1 MHVTRWLVLGCLLG
15 VAVRAQAAEI
25 VIYDFE
31 GDPDGW
37 VIPDWAKTSG
47 DYVATQIDVSQ
58 DYAEEGQ
65 SSLKLA
71 AEFPGE
77 RWTGV
82 YAEREVEITDWSAF
96 GYLALSVYLPADAP
110 AGLQGRII
118 LTVGD
123 QWQWT
128 EMNRG
133 VALEP
138 GQWTTITANLK
149 PGSMHWK
156 FFPDDS
162 FRRDVRKLGIRIESD
177 KQPGDAGPDYHR
189 PAYRGPV
196 FVDHVR
202 LGE

>member
-1 MHVTRWLVLGCLLG
+1 MNCLASLVLSALLG
-15 VAVRAQAAEI
+15 VAGSVQAAEI
-25 VIYDFE
+25 VIYGFE
-31 GDPDGW
+31 GDLDGW

-77 RWTGV
+77 RWSGV
-82 YAEREVEITDWSAF
+82 YAEREVEVTDWGPF
-96 GYLALSVYLPADAP
+96 GYLALSVYLPPEAP
-110 AGLQGRII
+110 AGLRGRII

-138 GQWTTITANLK
+138 GQWTTITADLK
-149 PGSMHWK
+149 PGSMNWK
-156 FFPDDS
+156 FFPDES
-162 FRRDVRKLGIRIESD
+162 FRKDVRKVGVRIESD
-177 KQPGDAGPDYHR
+177 KA